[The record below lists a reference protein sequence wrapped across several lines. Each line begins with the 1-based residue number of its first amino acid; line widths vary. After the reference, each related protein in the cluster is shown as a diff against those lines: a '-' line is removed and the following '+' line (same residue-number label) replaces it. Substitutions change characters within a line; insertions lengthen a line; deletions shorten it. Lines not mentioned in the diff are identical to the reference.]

1 MLNSTSSL
9 SPSPLMS
16 SPLLEVDQPDLL
28 EEVILPTIL
37 SNPIVSQIEQLEEQT
52 VSKSAVH
59 LSPKKPSPP
68 YFNEAQ
74 REKFLKLDIENFLSK
89 KYIAHLFGDSFLEE
103 TIHVGWFIGDALMHM
118 IQVLKENEI
127 SPAVAQCLKDLDD
140 CFNWQG
146 RFMSVLYNLE
156 DAELTIKAGEQIRED
171 LSNRIKELQIEGR
184 LVFPGGY
191 KGHSVLYEI
200 KRTSEEHYEFVIY
213 NTGDGVEK
221 HWMLFEK
228 EGVHKVKGAY
238 KIENI
243 SLESLIDTEVLEKL
257 LLLKIEEPDN
267 FGEELYE
274 DILSELNGDREKM
287 PTDIRQYM
295 MSQRSGTCVWKMLC
309 AYLRYNLPLS
319 EYKYLKLKARLDVFG
334 KWYELGKTLDFH
346 KTNQKLLNRVIVN
359 YERIIYKRDT
369 IPMEFSRNELL
380 VLGLLKVQKTFN
392 RYHFLLTSEEISK
405 TEEWYT
411 HFTGQSIYE
420 NNGYISH
427 KESEKGDKHS
437 LV

>member
-1 MLNSTSSL
+1 MLTSTSPLASPPYLPTPLVEIDHSDLQKENISPATLLSPIATQTEKVEGQILPKNIVQLNSQ
-9 SPSPLMS
+9 
-16 SPLLEVDQPDLL
+16 E
-28 EEVILPTIL
+28 
-37 SNPIVSQIEQLEEQT
+37 
-52 VSKSAVH
+52 
-59 LSPKKPSPP
+59 PSPP

-74 REKFLKLDIENFLSK
+74 RDRFLQLDIENFLSK

-103 TIHVGWFIGDALMHM
+103 TIHVGWFIGDALIHV
-118 IQVLKENEI
+118 IQVLKENQI
-127 SPAVAQCLKDLDD
+127 SPEVSQCLKDMDD

-156 DAELTIKAGEQIRED
+156 DAELTIKAGEQIREE
-171 LSNRIKELQIEGR
+171 LSSRIKELKIQDR
-184 LVFPGGY
+184 VVFPGGY

-200 KRTSEEHYEFVIY
+200 KRTNEENYEFVIY

-228 EGVHKVKGAY
+228 EGVHKIKGAY

-243 SLESLIDTEVLEKL
+243 SLKNLIESEVLEKL
-257 LLLKIEEPDN
+257 LLLKIEEPEN

-274 DILSELNGDREKM
+274 NILSELEGDREKM

-319 EYKYLKLKARLDVFG
+319 QYKYLKLKARLDVFD
-334 KWYELGKTLDFH
+334 KWHELGNSLDFH

-369 IPMEFSRNELL
+369 IPTEFSRNELL

-392 RYHFLLTSEEISK
+392 RYHFLLSDEEISK

-420 NNGYISH
+420 NNGYLNH
-427 KESEKGDKHS
+427 KESEKVDKHS